1 MATEKIDSTIKEQL
15 FSTDTKTVISA
26 INSIKRNGNKLYIP
40 VLFDLLSTQPEKEIE
55 AEIKKL
61 LATVKD
67 IKTIDSFIEAV
78 QNEKYKHILKTIL
91 IVCWQNGLDFSSYTP
106 VFIDIIINEEW
117 EIAFEAFTI
126 IDNLEFVPE
135 HEIVEVAIQKI
146 EAALK
151 TANEQKTYFLNEI
164 LKQIS

>member
-67 IKTIDSFIEAV
+67 IKTVDNFIEAV
-78 QNEKYKHILKTIL
+78 QNEKYKPILKTIL
-91 IVCWQNGLDFSSYTP
+91 VVCWQNGLDFSSYTP

-135 HEIVEVAIQKI
+135 HEVVEVAIQKI